1 MAHNI
6 PSMMALASKTQELFD
21 RLPAEF
27 TKKQFEKMRNE
38 LSEGRYPYLSPMSLV
53 TAREYGIIE
62 VVRTEKT
69 TYTKEARVFINP
81 KTKDKYTEEQLDEL
95 WCKKLAREF
104 GLPFNGG
111 YLPGFSDLR
120 KFVDYAEME
129 FEGFRN
135 VFGVNWN
142 KFHDL
147 RDGKRKF

>member
-1 MAHNI
+1 MAHTI
-6 PSMMALASKTQELFD
+6 PSMMALAPKTQELFD

-38 LSEGRYPYLSPMSLV
+38 LSESRYPCLSPMSLV

-69 TYTKEARVFINP
+69 TYTKEVRVVVNP
-81 KTKDKYTEEQLDEL
+81 KTAEKYTEEQLDEI
-95 WCKKLAREF
+95 WCKKIAREF
-104 GLPFNGG
+104 GLRFDG
-111 YLPGFSDLR
+111 YVPGYYEMS
-120 KFVDYAEME
+120 KFMDYADME

-135 VFGVNWN
+135 VFGVNWK

-147 RDGKRKF
+147 VDGKRKF

>member
-1 MAHNI
+1 
-6 PSMMALASKTQELFD
+6 
-21 RLPAEF
+21 
-27 TKKQFEKMRNE
+27 MRNE

-69 TYTKEARVFINP
+69 TYTKEVRVVVNP
-81 KTKDKYTEEQLDEL
+81 KTAEKYTEEQLDEI
-95 WCKKLAREF
+95 WCKKIAREF
-104 GLPFNGG
+104 GLRFDG
-111 YLPGFSDLR
+111 YVPGYYEMS
-120 KFVDYAEME
+120 KFMDYADME

-147 RDGKRKF
+147 MDGKRKF

>member
-1 MAHNI
+1 MAHTI
-6 PSMMALASKTQELFD
+6 PSMMALAPKTQELFD

-69 TYTKEARVFINP
+69 TYTKEVRVFINP
-81 KTKDKYTEEQLDEL
+81 TTNEKLTEGELDDI
-95 WCKKLAREF
+95 WSKKVAREF
-104 GLPFNGG
+104 GLPFNSRLPFWSELRPFSG
-111 YLPGFSDLR
+111 YAD
-120 KFVDYAEME
+120 KE
-129 FEGFRN
+129 FEGYRN
-135 VFGVNWN
+135 VFGINWN

-147 RDGKRKF
+147 MDGKRKF

>member
-1 MAHNI
+1 MAHTI
-6 PSMMALASKTQELFD
+6 PSMMALAPKTQELFD

-38 LSEGRYPYLSPMSLV
+38 LSESRYPCLSPMSLV

-69 TYTKEARVFINP
+69 TYTKEVRVVVNP
-81 KTKDKYTEEQLDEL
+81 KTAEKYTEEQLDEI
-95 WCKKLAREF
+95 WCKKIAREF
-104 GLPFNGG
+104 GLRFDG
-111 YLPGFSDLR
+111 YVPGYYEMS
-120 KFVDYAEME
+120 KFMDYADME

-135 VFGVNWN
+135 VFGVNWK

-147 RDGKRKF
+147 MDGKRRF

>member
-6 PSMMALASKTQELFD
+6 PSMMALAPKTQELFD

-38 LSEGRYPYLSPMSLV
+38 LSESRYPCLSPMSLV

-69 TYTKEARVFINP
+69 TYTKEVRVVVNP
-81 KTKDKYTEEQLDEL
+81 KTAEKYTEEQLDEI
-95 WCKKLAREF
+95 WCKKIAREF
-104 GLPFNGG
+104 GLRFDG
-111 YLPGFSDLR
+111 YVPGYYEMS
-120 KFVDYAEME
+120 KFMDYADME

-147 RDGKRKF
+147 MDVKRKF

>member
-27 TKKQFEKMRNE
+27 TKKQFEEMRNE

-69 TYTKEARVFINP
+69 TYTKEVRVVVNP
-81 KTKDKYTEEQLDEL
+81 KTAEKYTEEQLDEI

-104 GLPFNGG
+104 GLRYDG
-111 YLPGFSDLR
+111 YVPGWYEMS
-120 KFVDYAEME
+120 KFMDYANME

-135 VFGVNWN
+135 VFGVNWK

-147 RDGKRKF
+147 MDGKRKF

>member
-1 MAHNI
+1 MAHTI
-6 PSMMALASKTQELFD
+6 PSMMALAPKTQELFD

-38 LSEGRYPYLSPMSLV
+38 LSESRYPCLSPMSLV

-69 TYTKEARVFINP
+69 TYTKEVRVVVNP
-81 KTKDKYTEEQLDEL
+81 KTAEKYTEEQLDEI
-95 WCKKLAREF
+95 WCKKIAREF
-104 GLPFNGG
+104 
-111 YLPGFSDLR
+111 DLR
-120 KFVDYAEME
+120 FDGYVPGYYEMSKFMDYADME

-135 VFGVNWN
+135 VFGVNWK

-147 RDGKRKF
+147 MDGKRRF

>member
-1 MAHNI
+1 
-6 PSMMALASKTQELFD
+6 MMALASKTQELFD

-69 TYTKEARVFINP
+69 TYTKEVRVVVNP
-81 KTKDKYTEEQLDEL
+81 KTEEKYTEEQLDEI
-95 WCKKLAREF
+95 WCKKIAREF
-104 GLPFNGG
+104 GLRYDG
-111 YLPGFSDLR
+111 YVPRWYEMS
-120 KFVDYAEME
+120 KFMDYANME

-135 VFGVNWN
+135 VFGVNWK

-147 RDGKRKF
+147 MDGKRKF

>member
-1 MAHNI
+1 
-6 PSMMALASKTQELFD
+6 MMALAPKTQELFD

-38 LSEGRYPYLSPMSLV
+38 LSESRYPCLSPMSLV

-69 TYTKEARVFINP
+69 AYTKEVRVVVNP
-81 KTKDKYTEEQLDEL
+81 KTAEKYTEEQLDEI
-95 WCKKLAREF
+95 WCKKIAREF
-104 GLPFNGG
+104 GLRFDG
-111 YLPGFSDLR
+111 YVPGYYEMS
-120 KFVDYAEME
+120 KFMDYADME

-135 VFGVNWN
+135 VFGVNWK

-147 RDGKRKF
+147 MDGKRRF

>member
-27 TKKQFEKMRNE
+27 TKKQFEEMRYE
-38 LSEGRYPYLSPMSLV
+38 LCEGRYPQRSPISLV

-69 TYTKEARVFINP
+69 TYTKEVRVVINP
-81 KTKDKYTEEQLDEL
+81 TTKQKYTEEELDDI
-95 WCKKLAREF
+95 WSKKIAREF
-104 GLPFNGG
+104 GLNFNGRLPYYGELHPFFG
-111 YLPGFSDLR
+111 YAD
-120 KFVDYAEME
+120 KE

-147 RDGKRKF
+147 MDGKRKF

>member
-1 MAHNI
+1 MAHTI
-6 PSMMALASKTQELFD
+6 PSMMALAPKTQELFD

-27 TKKQFEKMRNE
+27 TKKQFEKMRHE

-69 TYTKEARVFINP
+69 TYTKEVRVFINP
-81 KTKDKYTEEQLDEL
+81 TTKEKYTEDQLDDI
-95 WCKKLAREF
+95 WCKKIACEF
-104 GLPFNGG
+104 GLNFNGR
-111 YLPGFSDLR
+111 LPYWGELCPFSD
-120 KFVDYAEME
+120 YADME
-129 FEGFRN
+129 FDGFRN

-147 RDGKRKF
+147 MDGKRKF